1 MLDEQ
6 QQEPSHSKNALYS
19 LSLAERVIFN
29 FKLNFSRFRV
39 FIQLMV
45 WLLSSTCICVLKSPR
60 LTV

>member
-29 FKLNFSRFRV
+29 FKLNFSSFWV
-39 FIQLMV
+39 FIQLI
-45 WLLSSTCICVLKSPR
+45 LAPEGLK
-60 LTV
+60 LIVTKKYHF

>member
-39 FIQLMV
+39 LYSINCLATIKHMYMR
-45 WLLSSTCICVLKSPR
+45 T
-60 LTV
+60 